1 MPPPPETRSP
11 CVSLLFLLMTLMT
24 PFTALA
30 PHSAAPGPLMTSI
43 RSMSARGT
51 SCTSQNTPEKSGVYT
66 VRPSISTRSLLAVV
80 LLNPRALMAHWRES
94 TCATWRLVARRR
106 TSGRLE
112 APERRMS
119 SCVMTWMAEAACASL
134 SGRFETEVTSTFM
147 SCSMLSFLS
156 ESADRLES
164 GCWATP
170 GSTQQ
175 ARNAKRIHVPA
186 ATALVPAIGRCPLPV
201 TSAFDRTDTTCHSA
215 GGKSRR
221 DRGNALESRASPLG
235 CHPGTRA
242 PSSWGRASPHPQNGG
257 IMAAPVASRDS
268 DLEGRSEILKVAAA
282 SLIGTSIEW
291 YDFFL
296 YGTAAA
302 LVFNKLFFPTFAPLA
317 GTMAAF
323 ATYAVG
329 FAARPIGGIVFGHY
343 GDKLGRKTMLYLTLL
358 IMGLATTAI
367 GLLPT
372 YASIGIW
379 APILLVAMRLLQGLG
394 IGGEWGGAVLM
405 AIEHAP
411 AHRRGFYGSWPQM
424 GVAIGLLL
432 STLAFRHFS
441 GYPEATFLAWA
452 WRVPFLLSFILL
464 AVGLWIRHR
473 LAESPVFQ
481 RLKGRKGEARMP
493 VIEVFRGHMR
503 PMLLATGARLA
514 ENGLFYIFTTFSL
527 TYVASQLK
535 LDRNIALNG
544 LLVASA
550 CSLITVP
557 AWGAISDR
565 IGRRPVYL
573 LGAVAG
579 GVLAFPFFWLLET
592 GQAGLIWLALVLA
605 MTIGHDAMYAA
616 QSSFFAELFPTRVR
630 YSGASLASQLG
641 SVFSGGLSP
650 LIATALLART
660 GGKSWPVSLYMV
672 GLVLLPGVSVW
683 VSRGTHKQ
691 AIDD

>member
-1 MPPPPETRSP
+1 
-11 CVSLLFLLMTLMT
+11 
-24 PFTALA
+24 
-30 PHSAAPGPLMTSI
+30 
-43 RSMSARGT
+43 
-51 SCTSQNTPEKSGVYT
+51 
-66 VRPSISTRSLLAVV
+66 
-80 LLNPRALMAHWRES
+80 
-94 TCATWRLVARRR
+94 
-106 TSGRLE
+106 
-112 APERRMS
+112 
-119 SCVMTWMAEAACASL
+119 
-134 SGRFETEVTSTFM
+134 
-147 SCSMLSFLS
+147 
-156 ESADRLES
+156 
-164 GCWATP
+164 
-170 GSTQQ
+170 
-175 ARNAKRIHVPA
+175 
-186 ATALVPAIGRCPLPV
+186 
-201 TSAFDRTDTTCHSA
+201 
-215 GGKSRR
+215 
-221 DRGNALESRASPLG
+221 
-235 CHPGTRA
+235 
-242 PSSWGRASPHPQNGG
+242 
-257 IMAAPVASRDS
+257 MAAPVAPRDS
-268 DLEGRSEILKVAAA
+268 DLESRSEIFKVAAA

-372 YASIGIW
+372 YTTIGIW
-379 APILLVAMRLLQGLG
+379 APILLVAMRLLQGL
-394 IGGEWGGAVLM
+394 
-405 AIEHAP
+405 
-411 AHRRGFYGSWPQM
+411 
-424 GVAIGLLL
+424 
-432 STLAFRHFS
+432 
-441 GYPEATFLAWA
+441 
-452 WRVPFLLSFILL
+452 
-464 AVGLWIRHR
+464 
-473 LAESPVFQ
+473 
-481 RLKGRKGEARMP
+481 KGRKGEARMP
-493 VIEVFRGHMR
+493 VIEVFRRHMR

-550 CSLITVP
+550 CSLFTVP

-630 YSGASLASQLG
+630 YSGASLASQIG

-672 GLVLLPGVSVW
+672 ALVLITVVSVW
-683 VSRGTHKQ
+683 LSRETHKQ

>member
-1 MPPPPETRSP
+1 
-11 CVSLLFLLMTLMT
+11 
-24 PFTALA
+24 
-30 PHSAAPGPLMTSI
+30 
-43 RSMSARGT
+43 
-51 SCTSQNTPEKSGVYT
+51 
-66 VRPSISTRSLLAVV
+66 
-80 LLNPRALMAHWRES
+80 
-94 TCATWRLVARRR
+94 
-106 TSGRLE
+106 
-112 APERRMS
+112 
-119 SCVMTWMAEAACASL
+119 
-134 SGRFETEVTSTFM
+134 
-147 SCSMLSFLS
+147 
-156 ESADRLES
+156 
-164 GCWATP
+164 
-170 GSTQQ
+170 
-175 ARNAKRIHVPA
+175 
-186 ATALVPAIGRCPLPV
+186 
-201 TSAFDRTDTTCHSA
+201 
-215 GGKSRR
+215 
-221 DRGNALESRASPLG
+221 
-235 CHPGTRA
+235 
-242 PSSWGRASPHPQNGG
+242 
-257 IMAAPVASRDS
+257 MAAHVAPRDS
-268 DLEGRSEILKVAAA
+268 DSQRRSEIVKVAAA

-302 LVFNKLFFPTFAPLA
+302 LVFNKLFFPTFAPLT

-329 FAARPIGGIVFGHY
+329 FAARPIGGIIFGHY
-343 GDKLGRKTMLYLTLL
+343 GDRLGRKTMLYLTLL

-372 YASIGIW
+372 YATIGIW

-441 GYPEATFLAWA
+441 SYPEATFLAVG
-452 WRVPFLLSFILL
+452 WRVPFLLSFIL
-464 AVGLWIRHR
+464 AVVGLWIRHR
-473 LAESPVFQ
+473 LAESPVFEG
-481 RLKGRKGEARMP
+481 LKRRGAEARMP
-493 VIEVFRGHMR
+493 VIEVFRRHLK

-527 TYVASQLK
+527 TYVATQLK

-544 LLVASA
+544 LLVASV
-550 CSLITVP
+550 CSLVTVP
-557 AWGAISDR
+557 AWGAVSDR

-579 GVLAFPFFWLLET
+579 GILAFPFFWLLGT
-592 GQAGLIWLALVLA
+592 GRPALMWLALVL
-605 MTIGHDAMYAA
+605 TITIAHDPMYAT

-630 YSGASLASQLG
+630 YSGASLASQIG

-660 GGKSWPVSLYMV
+660 GGKSWPVSVYMLA
-672 GLVLLPGVSVW
+672 LVLITVVSVW
-683 VSRGTHKQ
+683 LTRETHRQ

>member
-1 MPPPPETRSP
+1 
-11 CVSLLFLLMTLMT
+11 
-24 PFTALA
+24 
-30 PHSAAPGPLMTSI
+30 
-43 RSMSARGT
+43 
-51 SCTSQNTPEKSGVYT
+51 
-66 VRPSISTRSLLAVV
+66 
-80 LLNPRALMAHWRES
+80 
-94 TCATWRLVARRR
+94 
-106 TSGRLE
+106 
-112 APERRMS
+112 
-119 SCVMTWMAEAACASL
+119 
-134 SGRFETEVTSTFM
+134 
-147 SCSMLSFLS
+147 
-156 ESADRLES
+156 
-164 GCWATP
+164 
-170 GSTQQ
+170 
-175 ARNAKRIHVPA
+175 
-186 ATALVPAIGRCPLPV
+186 
-201 TSAFDRTDTTCHSA
+201 
-215 GGKSRR
+215 
-221 DRGNALESRASPLG
+221 
-235 CHPGTRA
+235 
-242 PSSWGRASPHPQNGG
+242 
-257 IMAAPVASRDS
+257 MAAPVAPRDS
-268 DLEGRSEILKVAAA
+268 DLASRSEIVKVAAA

-343 GDKLGRKTMLYLTLL
+343 GDRLGRKTMLYLTLL

-379 APILLVAMRLLQGLG
+379 APIALVALRLFQGLG
-394 IGGEWGGAVLM
+394 IGGEWGGAVLLTV
-405 AIEHAP
+405 EHAP
-411 AHRRGFYGSWPQM
+411 PHARGFYGSWPQM
-424 GVAIGLLL
+424 GVAMGLLL

-441 GYPEATFLAWA
+441 AAPEATFLAWG

-464 AVGLWIRHR
+464 VVGLWIRHR
-473 LAESPVFQ
+473 VAESPVFE
-481 RLKGRKGEARMP
+481 RLKRRKAEVGMP
-493 VIEVFRGHMR
+493 VIEVLRRHAR

-527 TYVASQLK
+527 TYVATQLK

-550 CSLITVP
+550 CSLLTVP
-557 AWGAISDR
+557 AWGAVSDR
-565 IGRRPVYL
+565 LGRRPVYL

-579 GVLAFPFFWLLET
+579 GLLAFPFFWLLET
-592 GQAGLIWLALVLA
+592 GRPALIWVALVLA
-605 MTIGHDAMYAA
+605 VTLGHDAMYAT

-650 LIATALLART
+650 LIATALLGRT

-672 GLVLLPGVSVW
+672 ALVLITVVSVW
-683 VSRGTHKQ
+683 LTRETHQQ